1 MLFAFLY
8 CPFHK
13 HANSE
18 VQRPNDFFAAVNHLN
33 DLLENS
39 TLLQRV
45 QKVMVC
51 DLWLVDFEKSAV
63 SLSL

>member
-18 VQRPNDFFAAVNHLN
+18 VQRPTDFFAAVNHLN

-51 DLWLVDFEKSAV
+51 DL
-63 SLSL
+63 